1 MKELQQIVNEQ
12 INTMIS
18 TGAIEQMIAE
28 KLNATIKECVSDTMR
43 SYGDFAKSIKGKIE
57 ESFNAS
63 LSEITIPE
71 YNQFISDVVIES
83 YTEAMNTT
91 AKAHMK
97 ALLDEKLA
105 PVPKEM
111 TAQALLD
118 EIQKHWA
125 DDVRQYGHEEIEIE
139 WEESDNA
146 IFLKAIHPEHDWN
159 FIKVTCYNH
168 REPDSKTYH
177 IGYINQDDKAI
188 SGCIT
193 GATYALGLAGFFY
206 KLYCAQ
212 TKITGFDS
220 VYGENIYV
228 GWD

>member
-12 INTMIS
+12 INAMIS
-18 TGAIEQMIAE
+18 AGAIEQMISE
-28 KLNATIKECVSDTMR
+28 KLQETMKDSVNQAMR
-43 SYGDFAKSIKGKIE
+43 SHSDFGKSIQAKIE
-57 ESFNAS
+57 ESINAS
-63 LSEITIPE
+63 LKHVTIPE
-71 YNQFISDVVIES
+71 YNKFISDVVMES
-83 YTEAMNTT
+83 YTEAMNAT

-97 ALLDEKLA
+97 ELLDEKLA

-111 TAQALLD
+111 TAQALLK
-118 EIQKHWA
+118 EIQSYWGEHA
-125 DDVRQYGHEEIEIE
+125 RSNGHDEIEIQ
-139 WEESDNA
+139 WEEHDSA
-146 IFLKAIHPEHDWN
+146 IYLKAIHPEHDWK
-159 FIKVTCYNH
+159 FITITCYNH
-168 REPDSKTYH
+168 GEPDSKTYH
-177 IGYINQDDKAI
+177 IGYINEDDKTI